1 MLSRYREVEQPL
13 RFGIDAANFGD
24 YSAPRTLAELAF
36 EAEEAGW
43 DGFFVFDHILPTEAG
58 VDLYDPWVILAAIA
72 LRTSKMRIGP
82 MVTPI
87 PRRRRWKLARETA
100 SLDRLSDGR
109 LTLSV
114 GIGGPPGRE
123 FGTFGETVD
132 TRVRGDMLDEGLQ
145 VVEGLWRGG
154 QFSYEG
160 THYSVDDVVFS
171 PTPVQS
177 PRIPIW
183 VGAKWRSKRPLRR
196 AARWDGVFP
205 IPHDGETITPE
216 DLQTVGDY
224 VREHRDTDAD
234 FDVVLADHDGGR
246 SQAHL
251 AAYEEAGLT
260 WWIQRIHSPWA
271 DSLDEA
277 RDLIQE
283 GPPVV

>member
-1 MLSRYREVEQPL
+1 L

-24 YSAPRTLAELAF
+24 FSDPLTLAELAS

-43 DGFFVFDHILPTEAG
+43 DGFFVFDHILPTDTGIA
-58 VDLYDPWVILAAIA
+58 LHDPWVILAAVA
-72 LRTSKMRIGP
+72 MRTSTIRIGP
-82 MVTPI
+82 MVTPV
-87 PRRRRWKLARETA
+87 PRRRPWKLARETA
-100 SLDRLSDGR
+100 SLDRLSGGR

-123 FGTFGETVD
+123 FGSFGETVD

-145 VVEGLWRGG
+145 VLEGLWSGES
-154 QFSYEG
+154 FSYEG
-160 THYSVDDVVFS
+160 SHYHLDDVVFA

-183 VGAKWRSKRPLRR
+183 VGAKWRYKRPLCR

-216 DLQTVGDY
+216 ALRAVVEY
-224 VREHRDTDAD
+224 VREHRDTDAA
-234 FDVVLADHDGGR
+234 FDVVLADHDG
-246 SQAHL
+246 STSSESL

-260 WWIQRIHSPWA
+260 WWIQRIHSPWTN
-271 DSLDEA
+271 SLDEA
-277 RDLIQE
+277 RARIRE
-283 GPPVV
+283 GPPAL

>member
-1 MLSRYREVEQPL
+1 L

-24 YSAPRTLAELAF
+24 YSDPRTLADLAF

-43 DGFFVFDHILPTEAG
+43 DGFFVFDHILPTDIG
-58 VDLYDPWVILAAIA
+58 VDLHDPWVILAAIA
-72 LRTSKMRIGP
+72 MRTSKLRIGP

-87 PRRRRWKLARETA
+87 PRRRPWKLARETV
-100 SLDRLSDGR
+100 SLDRLSGGR

-123 FGTFGETVD
+123 FGTFGETID
-132 TRVRGDMLDEGLQ
+132 TSVRGDMLDEGLQ
-145 VVEGLWRGG
+145 VLEGLWGG
-154 QFSYEG
+154 APFDYEG
-160 THYSVDDVVFS
+160 THYQVHDVVFA

-183 VGAKWRSKRPLRR
+183 VGAKWRNKRPLRR

-216 DLQTVGDY
+216 DLRTVVGY
-224 VREHRDTDAD
+224 VGEHRDIDAD
-234 FDVVLADHDGGR
+234 FDVVLADHDGSR
-246 SQAHL
+246 TPESL

-260 WWIQRIHSPWA
+260 WWVQRIHDPWA
-271 DSLDEA
+271 GSLDEA
-277 RDLIQE
+277 RALIQE
-283 GPPVV
+283 GPPVL